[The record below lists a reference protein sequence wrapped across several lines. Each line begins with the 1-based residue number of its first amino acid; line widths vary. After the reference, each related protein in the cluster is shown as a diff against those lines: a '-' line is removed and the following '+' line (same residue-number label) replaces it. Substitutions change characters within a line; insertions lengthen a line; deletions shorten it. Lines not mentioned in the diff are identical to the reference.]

1 MASFIHELYDSGVPV
16 DLVKLNELILRLEK
30 EKAIIEKRIND
41 VLDSPIDFNFW
52 ENLAF
57 VLYENGLYPEEL
69 SYDYFKKHKTENEI
83 YHLLYQHKKVSKNG
97 KLITNIK
104 NNICDD
110 GRLRGTW
117 KLNGSQTK
125 RLSCSKPNLMAL
137 PKSVAECIIPN
148 DDNVIIKCDYSQ
160 IELKILAELTQDNN
174 LIKAFNT
181 GDIHSSTASL
191 IYNKPVEKIT
201 KQERASCKAINYGI
215 IYGISAVGLKNA
227 LEKIEINIKLSK
239 AAQLRNRFLNV
250 FAGVSD
256 YRKECCTA
264 DELSSLGGTKINA
277 EAMSVNQRLNWAIQ
291 TSCSEIL
298 LTSINYLMINKA
310 PSTRLINSIHDELW
324 IESQL
329 NNLELEKN
337 TLISSMRYGFEKY
350 INSVD
355 FSGDIEIIERN

>member
-1 MASFIHELYDSGVPV
+1 MASFIDELNDSGVPV
-16 DLVKLNELILRLEK
+16 DLGKLNELILSLEK
-30 EKAIIEKRIND
+30 EKMIIEKRIND
-41 VLDSPIDFNFW
+41 LLDSPIDFNFL

-57 VLYENGLYPEEL
+57 DLYENGLFPKEL
-69 SYDYFKKHKTENEI
+69 SYEYFKEKKHENIIYELLCQYKKTI
-83 YHLLYQHKKVSKNG
+83 KIIS
-97 KLITNIK
+97 LITNVK
-104 NNICDD
+104 NRIDED

-201 KQERASCKAINYGI
+201 EQERASCKAINYGI

-227 LEKIEINIKLSK
+227 LEKIEINIELSK

-256 YRKECCTA
+256 YQKECCTA
-264 DELSSLGGTKINA
+264 AELSSLDGTKINA